1 MLHAATAMLQFCNGG
16 LIFKDRNENLHL
28 CNVECATYNCVLLLL
43 IVNLNESTIWELPG
57 NVWILWYCLDE
68 PGASAASNAGYPEIK
83 NKRKRKMKHQISKFG
98 FSCYYLLY

>member
-43 IVNLNESTIWELPG
+43 IVNLNESTI
-57 NVWILWYCLDE
+57 
-68 PGASAASNAGYPEIK
+68 
-83 NKRKRKMKHQISKFG
+83 
-98 FSCYYLLY
+98 